1 MILYTL
7 RCSQDH
13 QHEGWFKDSATFER
27 LARRGALACPAC
39 GDTKV
44 GRALMAPA
52 VASKKEA
59 VNPQKPP
66 RRRKEAPPA
75 APAGAEAPA
84 TPAPAAAAPA
94 AAAAGPLPDQ
104 VRAVLMRLRE
114 EVEKN
119 CDYVGSRFP
128 EEARRIHK
136 GQGPA
141 RGIYGEASKA
151 EAEAL
156 KEEGIEVDSIPW
168 LPRADA

>member
-7 RCSQDH
+7 RCSHDH

-27 LARRGALACPAC
+27 LARRGALACPVC
-39 GDTKV
+39 SDTKV

-66 RRRKEAPPA
+66 RRRKETPPA
-75 APAGAEAPA
+75 APAEAPA
-84 TPAPAAAAPA
+84 APASAEVPS

-104 VRAVLMRLRE
+104 VRAMLMRLRE

-128 EEARRIHK
+128 EEARRLHK
-136 GQGPA
+136 GEGKA